1 VPEEVE
7 VETED
12 ETLHEAIEREG
23 ISLLK
28 ATALT
33 TAPLAAWQLLLL
45 LKRAQP

>member
-33 TAPLAAWQLLLL
+33 TAACDPGSSCFS
-45 LKRAQP
+45 